1 MEIKFANN
9 ASTVLAN
16 AIDDKAVTLIVAT
29 DAGQLFPVLSLPTDY
44 FKITVVNPGD
54 GTWEI
59 MKVTKVA
66 GDEFTVVRAQE
77 GTKAL
82 SFPQNAVV
90 ENRLTAASIQAIL
103 NDVSAS
109 PTEAGRI
116 RVATEAEVEDGI
128 VTDACLTPANC
139 TFIKVFPGVI
149 TAFSGVFDSGGFP
162 IDSTTGKARKDW
174 HKCDGT
180 NNTPNLQDRFI
191 VCAGRK
197 YPTATTGGIDKITV
211 DVEVLNHELSEEE
224 IPEHHHTVRLVDTA
238 WGNAGS
244 GNVDVRSGNKH
255 DTYVEQY
262 ETSAVGG
269 GKPHNHDTKV
279 TVPDDTLPPY
289 YALAY
294 IMKIK

>member
-16 AIDDKAVTLIVAT
+16 AIEEDTTTLIVAT

-77 GTKAL
+77 GTTAL

-90 ENRLTAASIQAIL
+90 ENRLTADSIQAIL

-116 RVATEAEVEDGI
+116 RVATNAEVEDGV

-139 TFIKVFPGVI
+139 DFLKVFPGVI

-162 IDSTTGKARKDW
+162 IDSNTGKARTDW

-191 VCAGRK
+191 VCAGST
-197 YPTATTGGIDKITV
+197 YPVATAGG
-211 DVEVLNHELSEEE
+211 S
-224 IPEHHHTVRLVDTA
+224 
-238 WGNAGS
+238 
-244 GNVDVRSGNKH
+244 
-255 DTYVEQY
+255 
-262 ETSAVGG
+262 TS
-269 GKPHNHDTKV
+269 
-279 TVPDDTLPPY
+279 
-289 YALAY
+289 
-294 IMKIK
+294 

>member
-16 AIDDKAVTLIVAT
+16 AIEEDTTTLIVAT

-77 GTKAL
+77 GTTAIP
-82 SFPQNAVV
+82 FPQNAVV
-90 ENRLTAASIQAIL
+90 ENRLTAESIQAIL

-109 PTEAGRI
+109 STEAGRI
-116 RVATEAEVEDGI
+116 RVATEAEVEDGA
-128 VTDACLTPANC
+128 VTDACLTPSNC
-139 TFIKVFPGVI
+139 DYLKVFPGVI

-162 IDSTTGKARKDW
+162 IDSNTGKARTDW

-180 NNTPNLQDRFI
+180 NNTPNLQDKFI
-191 VCAGRK
+191 VCAGSR
-197 YPTATTGGIDKITV
+197 YPVATTGGSTSYEFTM
-211 DVEVLNHELSEEE
+211 EVL
-224 IPEHHHTVRLVDTA
+224 EHALTIDEMPAHTHKFNFANNED
-238 WGNAGS
+238 GS
-244 GNVDVRSGNKH
+244 GAVTSGWDSGYIGEVRSVGGNKPHKH
-255 DTYVEQY
+255 DYKFEY
-262 ETSAVGG
+262 
-269 GKPHNHDTKV
+269 
-279 TVPDDTLPPY
+279 PDVIEPPY

>member
-16 AIDDKAVTLIVAT
+16 AIEEDTTTLIVAT
-29 DAGQLFPVLSLPTDY
+29 DAGQLFPVLGLPTDY

-90 ENRLTAASIQAIL
+90 ENRLTAESIQVIL

-109 PTEAGRI
+109 STEAGRI
-116 RVATEAEVEDGI
+116 RVATETEVEDGV

-139 TFIKVFPGVI
+139 DFLKVFPGVI

-162 IDSTTGKARKDW
+162 IDSNTGKARKDW

-180 NNTPNLQDRFI
+180 NNTPNLQDKFI
-191 VCAGRK
+191 VCAGSK
-197 YPTATTGGIDKITV
+197 YPVATTGGSTSYEFTM
-211 DVEVLNHELSEEE
+211 EVL
-224 IPEHHHTVRLVDTA
+224 EHALTIDEMPAHTHKFNFANNED
-238 WGNAGS
+238 GS
-244 GNVDVRSGNKH
+244 GAITSGWDSGYIGEVNSVGGNKPHKH
-255 DTYVEQY
+255 DYKFEY
-262 ETSAVGG
+262 
-269 GKPHNHDTKV
+269 
-279 TVPDDTLPPY
+279 PDIIEPPY

>member
-16 AIDDKAVTLIVAT
+16 AIEEDTTTLIVAT

-90 ENRLTAASIQAIL
+90 ENRLTADSIQAIL

-116 RVATEAEVEDGI
+116 RVATDAEVEDGV

-139 TFIKVFPGVI
+139 DYLKVFPGVI

-162 IDSTTGKARKDW
+162 IDSNTGKARTDW

-191 VCAGRK
+191 VCAGSK
-197 YPTATTGGIDKITV
+197 YPVASSGGTTSYTFEM
-211 DVEVLNHELSEEE
+211 EVL
-224 IPEHHHTVRLVDTA
+224 EHQLTIDEMPRHRHSFGKGAYGSSVDA
-238 WGNAGS
+238 NGAPS
-244 GNVDVRSGNKH
+244 GLGWTSYEGGNKPHKH
-255 DTYVEQY
+255 DSKFT
-262 ETSAVGG
+262 A
-269 GKPHNHDTKV
+269 PDTIE
-279 TVPDDTLPPY
+279 PPY

>member
-16 AIDDKAVTLIVAT
+16 AIEEDTTILIVAT

-116 RVATEAEVEDGI
+116 RVATKSEVEDGV

-139 TFIKVFPGVI
+139 DFLKVFPGVI

-162 IDSTTGKARKDW
+162 IDSNTGKARKDW

-191 VCAGRK
+191 VCAGSK
-197 YPTATTGGIDKITV
+197 YPVTTTGGSTSYEFTM
-211 DVEVLNHELSEEE
+211 EVLEHRLTIDEM
-224 IPEHHHTVRLVDTA
+224 PEHTHKHKTA
-238 WGNAGS
+238 NNEDGWGALTSGWDAGIIDEVMS
-244 GNVDVRSGNKH
+244 AGGNKPHKH
-255 DTYVEQY
+255 DHKFSY
-262 ETSAVGG
+262 
-269 GKPHNHDTKV
+269 PDTIE
-279 TVPDDTLPPY
+279 PPY

>member
-16 AIDDKAVTLIVAT
+16 AIEEDTTTLIVAT

-77 GTKAL
+77 GTTAL

-90 ENRLTAASIQAIL
+90 ENRLTADSIQAIL

-116 RVATEAEVEDGI
+116 RVATDAEVADGA

-139 TFIKVFPGVI
+139 GYLKVFPGVI

-162 IDSTTGKARKDW
+162 IDSNTGKARTDW

-191 VCAGRK
+191 VCAGST
-197 YPTATTGGIDKITV
+197 YPVATTGGSTSYTFEMAVLEHRLTID
-211 DVEVLNHELSEEE
+211 EM
-224 IPEHHHTVRLVDTA
+224 PEHTHKHKTA
-238 WGNAGS
+238 NNEDGWGALTSGWDAGHIDEVMS
-244 GNVDVRSGNKH
+244 AGGNKPHKH
-255 DTYVEQY
+255 DHKFTY
-262 ETSAVGG
+262 
-269 GKPHNHDTKV
+269 
-279 TVPDDTLPPY
+279 PDVIEPPY

>member
-9 ASTVLAN
+9 ASTVLTN
-16 AIDDKAVTLIVAT
+16 AIEEDTTTLIVAT

-66 GDEFTVVRAQE
+66 GDEFTVIRAQE
-77 GTKAL
+77 GTTAIP
-82 SFPQNAVV
+82 FPQNAVV
-90 ENRLTAASIQAIL
+90 ENRLTAESIQAIL

-116 RVATEAEVEDGI
+116 RVATEAEVEDGA

-139 TFIKVFPGVI
+139 DYLKVFPGVI

-162 IDSTTGKARKDW
+162 IDSNTGKARTDW

-191 VCAGRK
+191 VCAGSK
-197 YPTATTGGIDKITV
+197 YPVASFGGTTSYTFEM
-211 DVEVLNHELSEEE
+211 EVL
-224 IPEHHHTVRLVDTA
+224 EHQLTIDEMPRHRHSFGKGAYGSSVDA
-238 WGNAGS
+238 NGS
-244 GNVDVRSGNKH
+244 PSGLGWTSYEGGDKPHKH
-255 DTYVEQY
+255 DSKFT
-262 ETSAVGG
+262 A
-269 GKPHNHDTKV
+269 
-279 TVPDDTLPPY
+279 PDVIEPPY

>member
-16 AIDDKAVTLIVAT
+16 AIEEATTTLIVAT

-90 ENRLTAASIQAIL
+90 ENRLTAESIQAIL

-116 RVATEAEVEDGI
+116 RVATESEVEDGVI
-128 VTDACLTPANC
+128 TDACLTPANC
-139 TFIKVFPGVI
+139 DFLKVFPGVI

-162 IDSTTGKARKDW
+162 IDSNTGKARKDW

-191 VCAGRK
+191 VCAGSK
-197 YPTATTGGIDKITV
+197 YPVATTGGSTSYTFTM
-211 DVEVLNHELSEEE
+211 EVLEHRLTIDEM
-224 IPEHHHTVRLVDTA
+224 PEHTHKHKTA
-238 WGNAGS
+238 NNEDGWGALTSGWDAGVIDEVMS
-244 GNVDVRSGNKH
+244 AGGNKPHKH
-255 DTYVEQY
+255 DHKFTY
-262 ETSAVGG
+262 
-269 GKPHNHDTKV
+269 
-279 TVPDDTLPPY
+279 PDVIEPPY

>member
-16 AIDDKAVTLIVAT
+16 AIEEDTTTLIVAT

-90 ENRLTAASIQAIL
+90 ENRLTAESIQAIL

-116 RVATEAEVEDGI
+116 RVATNAEVMDGV

-139 TFIKVFPGVI
+139 GYLKVFPGVI

-162 IDSTTGKARKDW
+162 IDSNTGKARTDW

-191 VCAGRK
+191 VCAGST
-197 YPTATTGGIDKITV
+197 YPVATSGGSTSYTFEM
-211 DVEVLNHELSEEE
+211 EVL
-224 IPEHHHTVRLVDTA
+224 EHQLTIDEMPAHTHKHKTA
-238 WGNAGS
+238 NNEDGWGALTSGWDAGIIDEVMS
-244 GNVDVRSGNKH
+244 AGGNKPH
-255 DTYVEQY
+255 KHGHKFTAPDTIE
-262 ETSAVGG
+262 
-269 GKPHNHDTKV
+269 
-279 TVPDDTLPPY
+279 PPY

>member
-16 AIDDKAVTLIVAT
+16 AIEEDTTTLIVAT

-90 ENRLTAASIQAIL
+90 ENRLTADSIQAIL

-116 RVATEAEVEDGI
+116 RVATEAEVEDGV

-139 TFIKVFPGVI
+139 NFIKVFPGVI

-162 IDSTTGKARKDW
+162 IDSTTGKARTDW

-180 NNTPNLQDRFI
+180 NNTPNLQDKFI
-191 VCAGRK
+191 VCAGSR
-197 YPTATTGGIDKITV
+197 YPVATTGGSTSYEFTM
-211 DVEVLNHELSEEE
+211 EVLEHALTIDEMPNHTHKFNVANNE
-224 IPEHHHTVRLVDTA
+224 D
-238 WGNAGS
+238 GS
-244 GNVDVRSGNKH
+244 GAVTSGWDAGYISEVRSVGGNKPHKH
-255 DTYVEQY
+255 DHKFTY
-262 ETSAVGG
+262 
-269 GKPHNHDTKV
+269 
-279 TVPDDTLPPY
+279 PDVIEPPY

>member
-16 AIDDKAVTLIVAT
+16 AIEEDTTTLIVAT

-59 MKVTKVA
+59 MKVTNVA

-77 GTKAL
+77 GTTAR

-90 ENRLTAASIQAIL
+90 ENRLTAESIQAIL

-116 RVATEAEVEDGI
+116 RVATEAEVEDGA
-128 VTDACLTPANC
+128 VTNACLTPANC
-139 TFIKVFPGVI
+139 DYLKVFPGVI
-149 TAFSGVFDSGGFP
+149 TAFSGVFNSSGFP
-162 IDSTTGKARKDW
+162 IDSTTGKARTDW

-191 VCAGRK
+191 VCAGSK
-197 YPTATTGGIDKITV
+197 YPVATSGGIDHLDIE
-211 DVEVLNHELSEEE
+211 VEVLDHKLTIDEM
-224 IPEHHHTVRLVDTA
+224 PKHHHRVPNQTGKNTEGTWINGWSWGAGIDTE
-238 WGNAGS
+238 
-244 GNVDVRSGNKH
+244 
-255 DTYVEQY
+255 DT
-262 ETSAVGG
+262 GG
-269 GKPHNHDTKV
+269 DKPHNHDTKV
-279 TVPDDTLPPY
+279 TIPDDTLPPY

>member
-16 AIDDKAVTLIVAT
+16 AIEEDTTTLIVAT

-59 MKVTKVA
+59 MKVTKVV

-77 GTKAL
+77 GTTAIP
-82 SFPQNAVV
+82 FPQNAVV
-90 ENRLTAASIQAIL
+90 ENRLTAESIQAIL

-116 RVATEAEVEDGI
+116 RVATEAEVEDGA

-139 TFIKVFPGVI
+139 DYLKVFPGVI
-149 TAFSGVFDSGGFP
+149 TAFSGVFDSSGFP
-162 IDSTTGKARKDW
+162 IDSNTGKARTDW

-191 VCAGRK
+191 VCAGSK
-197 YPTATTGGIDKITV
+197 YPVASSGGKSDYV
-211 DVEVLNHELSEEE
+211 FEVEVLEHQLTIDEMPRHSHTFGMGTYGNQPEARGNTSSTGRTSE
-224 IPEHHHTVRLVDTA
+224 V
-238 WGNAGS
+238 G
-244 GNVDVRSGNKH
+244 GNK
-255 DTYVEQY
+255 
-262 ETSAVGG
+262 
-269 GKPHNHDTKV
+269 PHKHGTKV
-279 TVPDDTLPPY
+279 TAPNVIEPPY